1 MRSSSWVLSLIHI
14 CPLTEGPLAQNMMEW
29 LGEEEAL
36 SFYDA
41 AAPIVSGASL
51 DMDKAYF
58 ASRYGK
64 GTGLDYINCP
74 MDKEQYLAFWQ
85 EPVSYTHLAAL
96 SSLRGTYQTTV
107 GGRSISYKLVMDA
120 LSVFLL
126 GICSVAIGTF
136 MLSAFDGVTLSAAL
150 FECTSA
156 FGTVG
161 LTLGIT
167 PERCV

>member
-1 MRSSSWVLSLIHI
+1 MRAKKYLIVTLAVLL
-14 CPLTEGPLAQNMMEW
+14 M
-29 LGEEEAL
+29 
-36 SFYDA
+36 A
-41 AAPIVSGASL
+41 A
-51 DMDKAYF
+51 
-58 ASRYGK
+58 R
-64 GTGLDYINCP
+64 
-74 MDKEQYLAFWQ
+74 
-85 EPVSYTHLAAL
+85 

-167 PERCV
+167 PELSTPSLLVLVALMYLGRVGIITIGMAAMMRGKKDAKIKYPEARVMIG